1 MQKIIFSVWSDE
13 ADKPE
18 WRDLIQPWTAH
29 KNEIIEKQKQYAH
42 DCGADYQHFIVDHN
56 FTDLMFYKI
65 LLAEELTK
73 KYDKV
78 LYLDCDVVPKTNI
91 SFFDVH
97 DFNKICLHR
106 TQKPDWKIQHK
117 QMMLHMDNI
126 QGNNLIC
133 NTGVF
138 GLSKKSADILMFSE
152 RLDDTREFHC
162 EMSDEANN
170 EVCISYMI
178 ERYNVPLKD
187 IGMQWNFILDRN
199 FTEKTDACYFIH
211 YSNKMFT

>member
-1 MQKIIFSVWSDE
+1 MRKIIFSVWSDL
-13 ADKPE
+13 DQN
-18 WRDLIQPWTAH
+18 WSAH
-29 KNEIIEKQKQYAH
+29 KNIIVNKQKEYAYA
-42 DCGADYQHFIVDHN
+42 CNAEYNHFVVDHN
-56 FTDLMFYKI
+56 FTDLMFFKI
-65 LLAEELTK
+65 LKAEELTK

-78 LYLDCDVVPKTNI
+78 LYLDCDVVPKTEK
-91 SFFDVH
+91 SFFNSH
-97 DFNKICLHR
+97 DFDKICLHR

-126 QGNNLIC
+126 QGNDLIC

-138 GLSKKSADILMFSE
+138 GISKKSAEALMFSE
-152 RLDDTREFHC
+152 RLDDTKEFHC
-162 EMSDEANN
+162 EMSYEPNN

-199 FTEKTDACYFIH
+199 FKEETAACYFIH
-211 YSNKMFT
+211 YSSKIFPFKP

>member
-138 GLSKKSADILMFSE
+138 GLSKKKAINQLEKAGFSLGKVYYRQNEDLIPYTVLDQSVKPGTVLENTIAIDLTISVLDMQDIF
-152 RLDDTREFHC
+152 
-162 EMSDEANN
+162 NN
-170 EVCISYMI
+170 II
-178 ERYNVPLKD
+178 D
-187 IGMQWNFILDRN
+187 Q
-199 FTEKTDACYFIH
+199 
-211 YSNKMFT
+211 